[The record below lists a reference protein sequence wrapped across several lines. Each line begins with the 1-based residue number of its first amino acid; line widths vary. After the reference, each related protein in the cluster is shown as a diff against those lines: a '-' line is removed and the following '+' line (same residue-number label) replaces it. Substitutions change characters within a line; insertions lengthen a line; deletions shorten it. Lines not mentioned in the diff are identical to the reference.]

1 MAHLTI
7 ILRQVRRSSR
17 QAGLFTLCVA
27 LSLAGL
33 TAFSGYARSVRQS
46 LRDDARNLH
55 GADIIIKSYDPLSAT
70 LQRALRELVEA
81 GQARTLR
88 VHAFHTMV
96 RAQNETVSV
105 LAGLRVVEPGYPFY
119 GKIALASGRPFG
131 TVLVPGHCIVEQS
144 LLDRM
149 GLAPGARLNVG
160 RTTLTIAD
168 IVTAEPG
175 RPTEL
180 FSFGPRVFVH
190 AGDLAAMGL
199 VTTGSRIRRVVLV
212 QVPDPGR
219 VEAVA
224 RRLRGA
230 ALPEQEQVDTY
241 RTAGSRISR
250 FLDNLFFFLNLV
262 GLFIL
267 LMAGLGIQGTL
278 GAMFREKQNTIAI
291 MKTLGATDG
300 YMLRHFAGIVAI
312 LGAGGIGLGIVCGVL
327 LQQMLGQSLAT
338 YLPAGW
344 GRTVSWEGILEGVA
358 MGIGVVALFSYLPL
372 QRISRMRPMMIFR
385 RDQESDPGKKSVI
398 LAGAMTAVLFFGLVL
413 WHMRDVRFGVQFTA
427 GMIALVLA
435 AGLPARLM
443 LAGIR
448 RWQARSL
455 VLRRAARG
463 LFRRGN
469 ATRSVVIT
477 LSASLAVIFAN
488 YLIAG
493 NLDATFVRSYPEDAP
508 NAFFVD
514 IQTSQ
519 ADAFVR
525 AAGEGVALYP
535 IVRARLTAVN
545 GKPVDRQKERRKRRD
560 NLARVFN
567 LTYRHTLLSDER
579 IVRGHALFRPDWP
592 DRQVSVLDT
601 VVKMHPMAVGDT
613 LEFRIQGVPLRV
625 RIASIR
631 TRTEAS
637 LAPFFY
643 FVFPESIL
651 KDVPQTLFAAL
662 KVPPDQLGH
671 LQNRIVSRFPNI
683 SVIDMSRTIGVFARL
698 MNRLSA
704 IIRSLSLFSIA
715 AGLLILVSAVY
726 ATRAERVA
734 EAVYY
739 KILGAPKGFILRV
752 FALENGLI
760 GLLSGVTGL
769 ALAQAGA
776 FWVCHGRL
784 DIEYRLFPLSSVLMI
799 GATVLLVMLVGLTA
813 SRSVMDKRPAVFL
826 REQTEGPV

>member
-17 QAGLFTLCVA
+17 QAVLFMLCVA
-27 LSLAGL
+27 LSLASL
-33 TAFSGYARSVRQS
+33 TAFSGYARSVRLS
-46 LRDDARNLH
+46 LHDDARNLH
-55 GADIIIKSYDPLSAT
+55 GADIIIKSYDPLSAPLERT
-70 LQRALRELVEA
+70 LRELADA
-81 GQARTLR
+81 GRVRTVR
-88 VHAFHTMV
+88 VHGFHSMV
-96 RAQNETVSV
+96 RAQDETISV
-105 LAGLRVVEPGYPFY
+105 LAGIRVVEPGYPFY
-119 GKIALASGRPFG
+119 GEVALASNRPFG
-131 TVLVPGHCIVEQS
+131 KVLVPGYCIVEQS

-149 GLAPGARLNVG
+149 GFKPGDRLKVG
-160 RTTLTIAD
+160 RITLTIAD
-168 IVTAEPG
+168 IVTSEPA
-175 RPTEL
+175 RPVER
-180 FSFGPRVFVH
+180 FSFGPRVFAH
-190 AGDLAAMGL
+190 AADLDAMGL
-199 VTTGSRIRRVVLV
+199 VAEGSRIRRVVLV

-219 VEAVA
+219 VDAVAVQLRAVA
-224 RRLRGA
+224 R
-230 ALPEQEQVDTY
+230 PEQEQVDTF

-250 FLDNLFFFLNLV
+250 FLENLFFFLKLV

-278 GAMFREKQNTIAI
+278 GAMFREKQTTIAI
-291 MKTLGATDG
+291 MKTLGATNG
-300 YMLRHFAGIVAI
+300 YMLRHFAGIVAL
-312 LGAGGIGLGIVCGVL
+312 LGVGGIGLGIAGGVL
-327 LQQMLGQSLAT
+327 LQELLGRSLAA

-344 GRTVSWEGILEGVA
+344 SRTVSWEGILEGVA

-372 QRISRMRPMMIFR
+372 QRVSRMRPMMIFR
-385 RDQESDPGKKSVI
+385 RDQEAVIGKWSAI
-398 LAGAMTAVLFFGLVL
+398 LSGAMTAVFFFGLVL
-413 WHMRDVRFGVQFTA
+413 WHMRDVLFGVQFTGA
-427 GMIALVLA
+427 MIVLVLA
-435 AGLPARLM
+435 AALPARLM

-448 RWQARSL
+448 RWRVRSP
-455 VLRRAARG
+455 VLRQAARG

-477 LSASLAVIFAN
+477 LSASLSVIFAN

-493 NLDATFVRSYPEDAP
+493 NLDATFVRSYPQDAP

-514 IQTSQ
+514 IQPSQ

-525 AAGEGVALYP
+525 TAGEGVTLYP

-545 GKPVDRQKERRKRRD
+545 GKPVDRRKERRKRRD

-567 LTYRHTLLSDER
+567 LTYRHTLLADER
-579 IVRGHALFRPDWP
+579 IARGEALFRPDWT

-601 VVKMHPMAVGDT
+601 VVEMHPMAVGDT

-631 TRTEAS
+631 TRTETS
-637 LAPFFY
+637 LGPFFY

-662 KVPPDQLGH
+662 KVPPEQLGR

-683 SVIDMSRTIGVFARL
+683 SVIDMGRTIGVFARL
-698 MNRLSA
+698 MHRLSTL
-704 IIRSLSLFSIA
+704 IRSLSLFSIA

-726 ATRAERVA
+726 ATRAERVT

-739 KILGAPKGFILRV
+739 KILGAPKGFILGV

-760 GLLSGVTGL
+760 GLLSGVTALG
-769 ALAQAGA
+769 LAQAGA

-784 DIEYRLFPLSSVLMI
+784 DIDYRPFLASSMLMI
-799 GATVLLVMLVGLTA
+799 GATVLLVMVVGLTA
-813 SRSVMDKRPAVFL
+813 SRSIMDKRPAVFL
-826 REQTEGPV
+826 REQTAGQE